1 MIVVRVWSR
10 IYGEEVGD
18 QVLKFLP
25 SALFVTGEMAL
36 ANLSPEDPFPPSSQ
50 SLSSSSPPSSLFPC
64 VSSQSSQ
71 SSSNPLLQVFLEGYL
86 SKKAMEM
93 VVERTPV
100 FLVRADEL
108 GLRGADLLGCQIL
121 TTASQ
126 STASS
131 LSEEEEESVQHNI
144 DQTQGNKEDGGEGWK
159 WYAMISLPLSL
170 SLLLLLVMR
179 RK

>member
-1 MIVVRVWSR
+1 MWSR

-36 ANLSPEDPFPPSSQ
+36 ANLSPEDPFPPSSK
-50 SLSSSSPPSSLFPC
+50 SLSSSSS
-64 VSSQSSQ
+64 SSQSSQ

-121 TTASQ
+121 TTS

-131 LSEEEEESVQHNI
+131 LSEEEEEGVQHNI
-144 DQTQGNKEDGGEGWK
+144 DQAQGNKEDRGEGWK

>member
-1 MIVVRVWSR
+1 
-10 IYGEEVGD
+10 
-18 QVLKFLP
+18 
-25 SALFVTGEMAL
+25 
-36 ANLSPEDPFPPSSQ
+36 
-50 SLSSSSPPSSLFPC
+50 
-64 VSSQSSQ
+64 
-71 SSSNPLLQVFLEGYL
+71 
-86 SKKAMEM
+86 M

-121 TTASQ
+121 TTS
-126 STASS
+126 ASS
-131 LSEEEEESVQHNI
+131 LLEEEEEESVQHNI
-144 DQTQGNKEDGGEGWK
+144 DQAQGNKENRGEGWK

>member
-36 ANLSPEDPFPPSSQ
+36 ANLSPEDPFPPSSK
-50 SLSSSSPPSSLFPC
+50 SLSSSSFS
-64 VSSQSSQ
+64 SSQ
-71 SSSNPLLQVFLEGYL
+71 SSNPLLQVFLEGYL

-121 TTASQ
+121 TTTS

-131 LSEEEEESVQHNI
+131 LSEEEEEEEGVQPNI
-144 DQTQGNKEDGGEGWK
+144 DQAQGNKEDRGEGWK

>member
-36 ANLSPEDPFPPSSQ
+36 ANLSPEDPFPPSSK
-50 SLSSSSPPSSLFPC
+50 SLSS
-64 VSSQSSQ
+64 SSQSSQ

-121 TTASQ
+121 TTSSQ

-131 LSEEEEESVQHNI
+131 LSEEEEESVQPNI
-144 DQTQGNKEDGGEGWK
+144 DQAQGNKEDRGEGWK

>member
-36 ANLSPEDPFPPSSQ
+36 ANLSPEDPFPPSSK
-50 SLSSSSPPSSLFPC
+50 SLSSSSS
-64 VSSQSSQ
+64 SSQSFQ
-71 SSSNPLLQVFLEGYL
+71 SSNPLLQVFLEGYL

-121 TTASQ
+121 TTTSQ
-126 STASS
+126 SSTSS

-144 DQTQGNKEDGGEGWK
+144 DQAQGDKEDRGEGWK

>member
-1 MIVVRVWSR
+1 M
-10 IYGEEVGD
+10 GD

-36 ANLSPEDPFPPSSQ
+36 ANLSPEDPFPPSSK
-50 SLSSSSPPSSLFPC
+50 SPLSHSTSSSS
-64 VSSQSSQ
+64 SSQ
-71 SSSNPLLQVFLEGYL
+71 SSNPLLQVFLEGYL

-100 FLVRADEL
+100 FLVREDEL

-121 TTASQ
+121 TTTSSQ
-126 STASS
+126 SSS
-131 LSEEEEESVQHNI
+131 TLSEEEIVKHDTDQMQGSKEE
-144 DQTQGNKEDGGEGWK
+144 KGGEWT
-159 WYAMISLPLSL
+159 WYAMLTLPLSL

>member
-36 ANLSPEDPFPPSSQ
+36 ANLSPEDPFPPSSK
-50 SLSSSSPPSSLFPC
+50 SLSSS
-64 VSSQSSQ
+64 SSQSSQ

-131 LSEEEEESVQHNI
+131 PTLSEEEEGVQLNI
-144 DQTQGNKEDGGEGWK
+144 DQAQGNKEDRGEGWK

>member
-36 ANLSPEDPFPPSSQ
+36 ANLSPEDPFPPSSK
-50 SLSSSSPPSSLFPC
+50 SLSSSSS
-64 VSSQSSQ
+64 SSQSFQ

-121 TTASQ
+121 TTSSQ

-131 LSEEEEESVQHNI
+131 LSEEEEESVQPNI
-144 DQTQGNKEDGGEGWK
+144 DQAQGNKEDRGEGWK

>member
-36 ANLSPEDPFPPSSQ
+36 ATFSPEDPFPPSSK
-50 SLSSSSPPSSLFPC
+50 SLSSSSSS
-64 VSSQSSQ
+64 SSQSSQ
-71 SSSNPLLQVFLEGYL
+71 SSNPLLQVFLEGYL

-121 TTASQ
+121 TIF
-126 STASS
+126 
-131 LSEEEEESVQHNI
+131 NI
-144 DQTQGNKEDGGEGWK
+144 
-159 WYAMISLPLSL
+159 IFVRRSRR
-170 SLLLLLVMR
+170 R
-179 RK
+179 RKCATQYRSSTRKQGR

>member
-36 ANLSPEDPFPPSSQ
+36 ANLSPEDPFPPSSK
-50 SLSSSSPPSSLFPC
+50 SLSSS
-64 VSSQSSQ
+64 SSQSSQ

-131 LSEEEEESVQHNI
+131 PTLSEEEEGVQLNI
-144 DQTQGNKEDGGEGWK
+144 DQAQGNKEDRGEGWK
-159 WYAMISLPLSL
+159 WYAMISLPLYL

>member
-36 ANLSPEDPFPPSSQ
+36 ANLSPEDPFPPSSK
-50 SLSSSSPPSSLFPC
+50 SLSSSS
-64 VSSQSSQ
+64 SSQSSQ

-121 TTASQ
+121 TTSQ
-126 STASS
+126 S
-131 LSEEEEESVQHNI
+131 LSEEEEEESVQHNI
-144 DQTQGNKEDGGEGWK
+144 DQAQGNKEDRGEGWK